1 MSGCPHWCTRQ
12 CWAFVATLLAVIFFI
27 VALALP
33 WYGIA
38 ERGTYALP
46 ASNTTSEGDLISSF
60 YWTGYVIYIN
70 PSTRSL
76 SKIFIF
82 VFHLFFFII
91 AVHHFF

>member
-1 MSGCPHWCTRQ
+1 
-12 CWAFVATLLAVIFFI
+12 VATLLAVIFFI

-82 VFHLFFFII
+82 VFHLFFSSLLSTTFSE
-91 AVHHFF
+91 AGLFFSLMATRAFL